1 MFVIAYTS
9 FIILLAG
16 CILLHHFLFKF
27 HQEPAINNP
36 VFITFQRG
44 YLLVY
49 YLAVMADWLQGPYLY
64 KLYSHYGF
72 LEPQIASLYVFG
84 YASSVLFGTFTPLV
98 THSFGRKKMCVFFTI
113 VYSVCC
119 LTKLSRLY
127 GILMIGRILGGVS
140 TALLFTAFEAW
151 YVHEHVETNDFPREW
166 LSNTFSKS
174 SLASGVIGVA
184 AGVLTEILTEWWG
197 LGPVAPFMAAIP
209 FLVVSG
215 ALVLLNW
222 PENYGTSKIRFNS
235 MCMGGL
241 KHILTDMKVLTI
253 GLIQSLVES
262 VVYVFVFLWTP
273 VLSPANPPLGIVF
286 ATFMVSTMIGGVL
299 YSLLSLQEWKSS
311 QILLATTSL
320 ASVALLG
327 AVVFA
332 SHPRVSF
339 VAYLVFELCCG
350 LYFPAMSRSRKQILP
365 EAHRTAILNW
375 FRVPLNLTASIVI
388 LIFHDTSGGA
398 PWIFTV
404 CAVLMALAAIL
415 TGRFMWESNQMDIKS
430 PDETED
436 GQ

>member
-1 MFVIAYTS
+1 
-9 FIILLAG
+9 
-16 CILLHHFLFKF
+16 
-27 HQEPAINNP
+27 
-36 VFITFQRG
+36 
-44 YLLVY
+44 
-49 YLAVMADWLQGPYLY
+49 
-64 KLYSHYGF
+64 
-72 LEPQIASLYVFG
+72 
-84 YASSVLFGTFTPLV
+84 
-98 THSFGRKKMCVFFTI
+98 
-113 VYSVCC
+113 
-119 LTKLSRLY
+119 
-127 GILMIGRILGGVS
+127 MIGRILGGVS

-166 LSNTFSKS
+166 LSDTFSKS

-215 ALVLLNW
+215 GLVLLNW
-222 PENYGTSKIRFNS
+222 SENYGTSKIRFKS

-241 KHILTDMKVLTI
+241 KHILTDTNVLVI

-299 YSLLSLQEWKSS
+299 YSLLSLQEWKPS

-320 ASVALLG
+320 ATVALLG

-339 VAYLVFELCCG
+339 VAFLVLELCCG

-375 FRVPLNLTASIVI
+375 FRVPLNLTASVVI

-398 PWIFTV
+398 PRIFTV

-415 TGRFMWESNQMDIKS
+415 TGHFVWESNQRDIKS
-430 PDETED
+430 PDETEV